1 MVRWVLVSW
10 DQHHT
15 GWNLVVQQCS
25 SNSYQRSNQ
34 RVARAFSILEILV
47 CITIVAILVSLLL
60 PVLTRVR
67 ETGYSA
73 VCASNLRQINMGFE
87 GYLGDNRGIF
97 PALAVDPEWNY
108 GGVVFAGLDH
118 HPVLDTA
125 RPINVYIGAFAQ
137 DTERPSAALH
147 FRCPADAGIT
157 KRNDSSPRRSRSS
170 TLANGTCF
178 REFGTSYRANPLLF
192 NSTLAGIDHQ
202 SRPLARQ
209 DLQVNESRLLL
220 LADAGWWY
228 RSPRA
233 SESDRQFEASW
244 HLRPDAGNML
254 AADGS
259 VHFVSFDPANEDA
272 ATAYTIEPR
281 PR

>member
-1 MVRWVLVSW
+1 M
-10 DQHHT
+10 HHRST
-15 GWNLVVQQCS
+15 KS
-25 SNSYQRSNQ
+25 SHQLIR
-34 RVARAFSILEILV
+34 RAAKGFSILEILICV
-47 CITIVAILVSLLL
+47 TIVAILVSLLL

-87 GYLGDNRGIF
+87 GYLGDNRGVF
-97 PALAVDPEWNY
+97 PAFTIDPEWNY

-118 HPVLDTA
+118 HPVLDNA
-125 RPINVYIGAFAQ
+125 RPINVYMGAFVQ
-137 DTERPSAALH
+137 DTESATAALH
-147 FRCPADAGIT
+147 FRCPADAGVT
-157 KRNDSSPRRSRSS
+157 KRIDTTPRRSRSS
-170 TLANGTCF
+170 TLTNGTCF

-192 NSTLAGIDHQ
+192 NSTLAGVDRQ

-220 LADAGWWY
+220 LGDAGWWY

-233 SESDRQFEASW
+233 SETDRQFEASW

-259 VHFVSFDPANEDA
+259 VHFVNFDPENEDA
-272 ATAYTIEPR
+272 ASAFTIEPR